1 MKIKCTL
8 YSTILLL
15 TFTAGCRAT
24 SPTTVTP
31 AVILPYIVKKVEQFE
46 IPMSRIQDSKKCQ
59 DARIPDMHTLYAG
72 YCIMIGPHNE
82 VFIDPIPGNEGL
94 FSTQIIYTPIL
105 REISLPRYVEYR
117 DEQYWREEDTKAYCC
132 F

>member
-1 MKIKCTL
+1 MQIKCTL
-8 YSTILLL
+8 YSMILLL
-15 TFTAGCRAT
+15 TFTAGCGTA
-24 SPTTVTP
+24 SSTTVTP

-59 DARIPDMHTLYAG
+59 DARIPDMHTLYEG

-82 VFIDPIPGNEGL
+82 VFIDHIPGFVGPYN
-94 FSTQIIYTPIL
+94 TPPTHIPIL
-105 REISLPRYVEYR
+105 REINLPLYTEYR

-132 F
+132 L